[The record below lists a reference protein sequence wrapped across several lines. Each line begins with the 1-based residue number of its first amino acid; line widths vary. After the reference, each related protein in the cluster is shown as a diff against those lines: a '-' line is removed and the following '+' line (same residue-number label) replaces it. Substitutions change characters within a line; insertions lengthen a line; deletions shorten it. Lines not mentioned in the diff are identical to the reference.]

1 MSRIYNE
8 ITEGLLEAINEAKS
22 KKKTLPRNRVTV
34 IPIKEYTSTEVKGI
48 RKSVGM
54 SQRVFADY
62 IGVSNKTVEAW
73 EAGTNQPSGSA
84 SRILNMMELNNNV
97 VVEFPFVAAKEE

>member
-1 MSRIYNE
+1 
-8 ITEGLLEAINEAKS
+8 
-22 KKKTLPRNRVTV
+22 
-34 IPIKEYTSTEVKGI
+34 
-48 RKSVGM
+48 M

>member
-1 MSRIYNE
+1 MRQL
-8 ITEGLLEAINEAKS
+8 TKQRV
-22 KKKTLPRNRVTV
+22 KKNTLPRNRVTV